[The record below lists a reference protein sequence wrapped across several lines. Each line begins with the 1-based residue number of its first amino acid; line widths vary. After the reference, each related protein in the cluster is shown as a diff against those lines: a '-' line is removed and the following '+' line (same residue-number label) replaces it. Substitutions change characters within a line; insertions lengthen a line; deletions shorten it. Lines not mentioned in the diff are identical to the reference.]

1 MTHPTHPADSPS
13 TPAAQEASVKLDSAG
28 TRPVRKLRVG
38 VVFGGRSGEHE
49 VSLSSARSVLDAI
62 DRSRYEV
69 VPIGITKSGR
79 WLPPT
84 NAQRLLTGESPS
96 ATQDAEANASADLA
110 RGGTENGAAALVPVT
125 VAQRSNVPALVGSLG
140 GAMQQPL
147 DVVFPVLHG
156 PNGEDGT
163 VQGFLDL
170 ANVPYVGAGV
180 LGSALGMDKVK
191 MKEVLRF
198 HGLPVAEWV
207 SFRRWRW
214 REDRDACLEM
224 ASRFGFPCFVKPAN
238 LGSSVGISKA
248 HDVSELPMAI
258 EEALRHD
265 EKVLVEEFVDG
276 REIEVAV
283 LGNYKPEASVPG
295 EIVPSN
301 EFYDYN
307 AKYLDGKSEERIPA
321 PLLPEISQ
329 QLREL
334 AVKAFLALE
343 CAGMAR
349 VDFFVTRLGS
359 EILIN
364 EINTLPGFTPISMYP
379 KLWAASGLPYTKLI
393 DRLIELA
400 VERWEERQSR

>member
-1 MTHPTHPADSPS
+1 MS
-13 TPAAQEASVKLDSAG
+13 
-28 TRPVRKLRVG
+28 RRKIRVG
-38 VVFGGRSGEHE
+38 VIFGGRSGEHE
-49 VSLSSARSVLDAI
+49 VSLMSATSVLNAI
-62 DRSRYEV
+62 DKEKYDV
-69 VPIGITKSGR
+69 VPIGITKTGR
-79 WLPPT
+79 WLP
-84 NAQRLLTGESPS
+84 AARAEQLLSGETPS
-96 ATQDAEANASADLA
+96 ALQDAQLAEAAAEGMSQSVAAS
-110 RGGTENGAAALVPVT
+110 GAALASVSGNSASI
-125 VAQRSNVPALVGSLG
+125 VAGSLG
-140 GAMQQPL
+140 GALREPL

-191 MKEVLRF
+191 MKEVLRY
-198 HGLPVAEWV
+198 HGMPVADWV
-207 SFRRWRW
+207 SLRRWRW
-214 REDRDACLEM
+214 REDRDACLRE

-238 LGSSVGISKA
+238 MGSSVGVSKA
-248 HDVSELPMAI
+248 HDAGELPAAI

-283 LGNYKPEASVPG
+283 LGNHKPEASVPG

-307 AKYLDGKSEERIPA
+307 AKYLDGKSTERIPA
-321 PLLPEISQ
+321 PLPPELTEKVRAMAIQ
-329 QLREL
+329 
-334 AVKAFLALE
+334 AFTSLE

-359 EILIN
+359 ELLLN

-379 KLWAASGLPYTKLI
+379 KLWAASGLPYPQLI
-393 DRLIELA
+393 DRLIQLA
-400 VERWEERQSR
+400 IERWEERNGQR